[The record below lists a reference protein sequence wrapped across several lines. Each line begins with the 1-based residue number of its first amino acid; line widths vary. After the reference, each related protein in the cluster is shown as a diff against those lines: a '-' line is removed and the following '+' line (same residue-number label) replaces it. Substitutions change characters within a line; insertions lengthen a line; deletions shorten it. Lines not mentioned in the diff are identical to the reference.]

1 MAEESQGFKWWR
13 DLPGWVQAVVAVLG
27 LLGVGTVAG
36 GVVHSVTST
45 PRSHP
50 APLAKSA
57 GPTPASVKTVV
68 RWHGSVA
75 INDSGTELD
84 DLPPM
89 TNVSVYTF
97 RNYGGL
103 LIPGNSS
110 IAVWTGS
117 SVPTYSQCHT
127 LVQTHGDTANLQLT
141 SGMEMCVLTGGGR
154 TAYVHITSL
163 SSDGSTAEAEAT
175 VWGQASGASSSGTS
189 PGSTPS
195 GTAVVR
201 WHGSVA
207 INDSGTELDDLPPMT
222 NVSVYTFR
230 NYGGLLIPGNS
241 SIAVWTGSSV
251 PTYSQCHTFVQTHG
265 DTANLQLTSGM
276 EMCVLTGGGRT
287 AYVHITSLSSDGS
300 TAGAQVTVWNQ

>member
-1 MAEESQGFKWWR
+1 MRASPPIEGSSSRRSEASRFKWWR

-50 APLAKSA
+50 APFTKSA
-57 GPTPASVKTVV
+57 GQTPPSIRTVV

-75 INDSGTELD
+75 INGSGIELD

-103 LIPGNSS
+103 LVPGNGST
-110 IAVWTGS
+110 AVWTS
-117 SVPTYSQCHT
+117 SSAPTYSQCHT
-127 LVQTHGDTANLQLT
+127 LVQTHGSAAEVQLT

-154 TAYVHITSL
+154 TAYVHIT
-163 SSDGSTAEAEAT
+163 
-175 VWGQASGASSSGTS
+175 
-189 PGSTPS
+189 
-195 GTAVVR
+195 
-201 WHGSVA
+201 
-207 INDSGTELDDLPPMT
+207 N
-222 NVSVYTFR
+222 
-230 NYGGLLIPGNS
+230 
-241 SIAVWTGSSV
+241 
-251 PTYSQCHTFVQTHG
+251 
-265 DTANLQLTSGM
+265 
-276 EMCVLTGGGRT
+276 
-287 AYVHITSLSSDGS
+287 LSSDGS